1 MLLVVGYWLLV
12 IGYWLLVVGCW
23 LLVVGCWL
31 LVIGYWLLVIGYWL
45 LVVGY
50 WLLVIGV
57 LPSYQVRLSCR
68 AFPCALR
75 RRGVSTLTAARGLD
89 AFGDAVSAVRW
100 AGFPRSLELP
110 NPKGVSALVGYWL
123 LPKLIVV
130 NCTLYIIN
138 FFPLPTAQSPLPNE
152 ETKPKSQ
159 SSAITVL
166 QF

>member
-1 MLLVVGYWLLV
+1 MLV
-12 IGYWLLVVGCW
+12 IGYWLLVVGYWLLVVGYW

-45 LVVGY
+45 LV
-50 WLLVIGV
+50 IGV
-57 LPSYQVRLSCR
+57 LPSYQVR
-68 AFPCALR
+68 
-75 RRGVSTLTAARGLD
+75 LTAARGLD